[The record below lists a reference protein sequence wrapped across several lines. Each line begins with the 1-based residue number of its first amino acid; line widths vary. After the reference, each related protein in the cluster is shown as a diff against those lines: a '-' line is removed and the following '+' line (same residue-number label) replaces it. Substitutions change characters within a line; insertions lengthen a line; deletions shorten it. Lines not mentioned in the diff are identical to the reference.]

1 MDIIEFETFKLDL
14 KIVIDREI
22 AQCELTCAIMSAENF
37 DKVLNDY
44 ANKNFALHIKNL
56 KALKDKVSQLK
67 INQI

>member
-1 MDIIEFETFKLDL
+1 MNIIEFNTFKLDL
-14 KIVIDREI
+14 KSVIDREI
-22 AQCELTCAIMSAENF
+22 SQCELTMSAENF

>member
-1 MDIIEFETFKLDL
+1 MDIIEFNTFKLDL
-14 KIVIDREI
+14 KSVIDREI
-22 AQCELTCAIMSAENF
+22 SQCELTMSAENF

>member
-1 MDIIEFETFKLDL
+1 MDIIEFNKFKLDL
-14 KIVIDREI
+14 KSIIDREI
-22 AQCELTCAIMSAENF
+22 SQCELTMSAENF

>member
-1 MDIIEFETFKLDL
+1 MDIIEFNKFKLDL
-14 KIVIDREI
+14 KSVIDREI
-22 AQCELTCAIMSAENF
+22 SQCELTMSAENF